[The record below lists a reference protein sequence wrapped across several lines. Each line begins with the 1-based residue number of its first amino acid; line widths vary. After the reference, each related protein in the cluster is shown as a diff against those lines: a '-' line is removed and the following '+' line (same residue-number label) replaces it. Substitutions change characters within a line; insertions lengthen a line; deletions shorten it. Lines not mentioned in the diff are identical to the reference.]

1 MKLIIIS
8 NRLPIKAF
16 KKNGKVIFIPS
27 EGGLA
32 TGLASLDTSIEKHW
46 VGWPGIFTK
55 DDKEMTEIRSHLK
68 KFNYHPVFLSAEQI
82 EEFYHNYSNSVI
94 WPLCHYFYTHIKY
107 GIASWEAYKEV
118 NSLFAQVADMH
129 IENGDI
135 VWIQDYQ
142 LMLLPALI
150 RDGNKDVSIGYFH
163 HIPFPSYELF
173 RILPERKE
181 ILDGLLGADLIGF
194 HTADYM
200 RHFMSTAERVMD
212 TKFMLD
218 ETRYNNRIVHVD
230 AFPMGINYEKYSAA
244 PLKVAPQKLSS
255 EWKMKFGERKIIISV
270 DRLDYSKGI
279 LHRLKAFN
287 RFLAEHPEYHEKVS
301 LVMIVVPSRDKV
313 GAYADL
319 KMKINEKIGMINGKY
334 SNLNWTP
341 IHYFY
346 HSFSFERL
354 IAFYN
359 VADIALVSPLRD
371 GMNLVAKE
379 YIAVK
384 RKNLG
389 ILILS
394 EMAGAAQELRDAIIV
409 NPNDVDGMKDAIL
422 KALEMPADEQLKRM
436 KRMQKIVSSQ
446 TVQKWATDY
455 IDELLSLKKQNE
467 KNKTKLITDV
477 NKQIIVSEYKRSHK
491 RLIILDYDGTL
502 SPFYNNPE
510 EAAPSLQLTQIIKS
524 LLADKR
530 NCIAISSG
538 RDQDTLSGWFGEYPI
553 ILAAEHGA
561 FVRYNG
567 VWRKNLEDRSW
578 SREIVDIILKVTDK
592 TPGSFLEEK
601 KTALVWHFRNVDP
614 WVAALREQQL
624 FNMLGDKCAR
634 EGLHIMKG
642 NKIIEIK
649 PVGCDKGY
657 VAKQLL
663 LKEDFDFMLAIGDDT
678 TDEDMFREMPKDSYT
693 IKVGEMSDAAR
704 FYLKNQHEVLPLLNL
719 FLSD

>member
-1 MKLIIIS
+1 
-8 NRLPIKAF
+8 
-16 KKNGKVIFIPS
+16 
-27 EGGLA
+27 
-32 TGLASLDTSIEKHW
+32 
-46 VGWPGIFTK
+46 
-55 DDKEMTEIRSHLK
+55 
-68 KFNYHPVFLSAEQI
+68 
-82 EEFYHNYSNSVI
+82 
-94 WPLCHYFYTHIKY
+94 
-107 GIASWEAYKEV
+107 
-118 NSLFAQVADMH
+118 
-129 IENGDI
+129 
-135 VWIQDYQ
+135 
-142 LMLLPALI
+142 
-150 RDGNKDVSIGYFH
+150 
-163 HIPFPSYELF
+163 
-173 RILPERKE
+173 
-181 ILDGLLGADLIGF
+181 
-194 HTADYM
+194 
-200 RHFMSTAERVMD
+200 MSTAERVMD

-384 RKNLG
+384 RRNLG

-467 KNKTKLITDV
+467 RNKTKLITDV

-510 EAAPSLQLTQIIKS
+510 EAAPSLQLTQITS
-524 LLADKR
+524 V
-530 NCIAISSG
+530 
-538 RDQDTLSGWFGEYPI
+538 
-553 ILAAEHGA
+553 H
-561 FVRYNG
+561 
-567 VWRKNLEDRSW
+567 
-578 SREIVDIILKVTDK
+578 
-592 TPGSFLEEK
+592 
-601 KTALVWHFRNVDP
+601 
-614 WVAALREQQL
+614 
-624 FNMLGDKCAR
+624 
-634 EGLHIMKG
+634 
-642 NKIIEIK
+642 
-649 PVGCDKGY
+649 
-657 VAKQLL
+657 
-663 LKEDFDFMLAIGDDT
+663 
-678 TDEDMFREMPKDSYT
+678 
-693 IKVGEMSDAAR
+693 
-704 FYLKNQHEVLPLLNL
+704 
-719 FLSD
+719 